1 MAALSVVFRPFVEQ
15 GKGGFVRTEASEPV
29 FVPSMVFRDDTGNPV
44 LDLPAPWRG
53 IPLTLYRSL
62 ISAERGPCHLD
73 DPVLV
78 FCQNIHG
85 RRWYRE
91 NGKTVEIECVPGVV
105 EFLGADY
112 QREWGRWE
120 TSPGFTV
127 VLQLSPSVLKRLA
140 PELPHFDLATNHSV
154 CDPKLAWLVSEL
166 LDEAQCGAP
175 EGGLY
180 AESLSCA
187 LIARLAKDY
196 TSGGA
201 DEVSAKGL
209 SASGRRRIVDFIEAH
224 LGDDLSVAQLAQE
237 VGLSPNHFANCFTAS
252 FGQPPH
258 RYALSRRI
266 QEALRLLPL
275 SANSIAS
282 IAMDLGFSS
291 QSHFT
296 KVFREYTGMTPTQA
310 RRQ

>member
-1 MAALSVVFRPFVEQ
+1 
-15 GKGGFVRTEASEPV
+15 
-29 FVPSMVFRDDTGNPV
+29 MVFRDDAGNPV
-44 LDLPAPWRG
+44 LDLPARWRG

-73 DPVLV
+73 DPVLI

-91 NGKTVEIECVPGVV
+91 NGKTIEIECIPGVV

-120 TSPGFTV
+120 TSPGFTI
-127 VLQLSPSVLKRLA
+127 VLQLPPSVLQRLA
-140 PELPHFDLATNHSV
+140 PELSGFELPTNHSV
-154 CDPKLAWLVSEL
+154 FDPKLAWLVSEL
-166 LDEAQCGAP
+166 LEEAQRGSP

-180 AESLSCA
+180 AESLSCT

-196 TSGGA
+196 ASSGA
-201 DEVSAKGL
+201 EDISARGL
-209 SASGRRRIVDFIEAH
+209 STKHRHRIVDFIEAH

-237 VGLSPNHFANCFTAS
+237 IGLSPNHFASCFTAS
-252 FGQPPH
+252 FGLPPH
-258 RYALSRRI
+258 RYLLRRRI
-266 QEALRLLPL
+266 QEALRQLPL

-282 IAMDLGFSS
+282 IAMNLGFSS

-296 KVFREYTGMTPTQA
+296 KVFREHTGMTPTQA
-310 RRQ
+310 LRQ

>member
-1 MAALSVVFRPFVEQ
+1 M
-15 GKGGFVRTEASEPV
+15 GKAGVGCPVRTEASEPV
-29 FVPSMVFRDDTGNPV
+29 FVPSMVLRDDAGNPV

-53 IPLTLYRSL
+53 VPLALYRSL

-91 NGKTVEIECVPGVV
+91 NGRSVEIECVPGVV

-127 VLQLSPSVLKRLA
+127 VLQLPPSVLQRLA
-140 PELPHFDLATNHSV
+140 PELSGLNLSTNHSV
-154 CDPKLAWLVSEL
+154 FDPKLAWLVGEL
-166 LDEAQCGAP
+166 LDEAQRGAP

-196 TSGGA
+196 ASSGA
-201 DEVSAKGL
+201 ENVSAGGL
-209 SASGRRRIVDFIEAH
+209 SASCRRRIVDFIEAH

-237 VGLSPNHFANCFTAS
+237 VGLSPNHFANCFTVS
-252 FGQPPH
+252 FGQPPY
-258 RYALSRRI
+258 RYVLRRRI
-266 QEALRLLPL
+266 QEALRLLSL
-275 SANSIAS
+275 SSRSIAE

-296 KVFREYTGMTPTQA
+296 KVFREHTGMTPSGA
-310 RRQ
+310 RRS